1 MIKKL
6 LYLMIGLLMI
16 IAVESVSKY
25 SFFLADRIFP
35 SMAFLDQGNAFLYI
49 TLHHIFQGLI
59 ALALIIM
66 IARVNSEKLSVM
78 GLNLNQWR
86 YSIKRVGQFALLW
99 FVIQFGIGYAIM
111 VQSPINNL
119 FSFELTIK
127 NYVGYLLF
135 QILLSGTSEELLYR
149 AFLMGGLLLLGKQLG
164 FSDKVNI
171 TYSALTSMIAFI
183 IGHIVFTLSP
193 FQIISYNVLQLLT
206 VMIFGAFYTYL
217 FIKTKSAFGAMLAH
231 NVLNGVIVFTT
242 LLLAIIFGA

>member
-6 LYLMIGLLMI
+6 LYLTIGLLMI
-16 IAVESVSKY
+16 IAVESISKY
-25 SFFLADRIFP
+25 SFLLTDQIYPILAFADK
-35 SMAFLDQGNAFLYI
+35 GNSFLYI

-59 ALALIIM
+59 ALALIIL
-66 IARVNSEKLSVM
+66 IARVNSEKPSAM

-127 NYVGYLLF
+127 NYVGYFLF

-149 AFLMGGLLLLGKQLG
+149 ALLMGGLLLLGKRLG
-164 FSDKVNI
+164 FSDKAAI
-171 TYSALTSMIAFI
+171 AYSALTSMIAFI
-183 IGHIVFTLSP
+183 IGHIVYTLSP

-206 VMIFGAFYTYL
+206 VVIFGSFYTYL
-217 FIKTKSAFGAMLAH
+217 FIKTKSVFGAMLAH
-231 NVLNGVIVFTT
+231 NVLNGVIVFSS
-242 LLLAIIFGA
+242 LCLAIIFG